1 MDNKKVR
8 NTAYEERLGTDRM
21 LPLVLRM
28 ALPSVARRL

>member
-1 MDNKKVR
+1 MGKANIN

-28 ALPSVARRL
+28 AMPSVV